1 MRSKGNCLQIRP
13 LWQRARRWGALALLL
28 TLPVFCHA
36 AAAAPN
42 KPVSQYA
49 RDYWGVTDGLPQLGA
64 TAVAQDNDGYLW
76 FGSLGG
82 LSRFDGIHFSNYYP
96 STTPALQSAQIRALL
111 PDPKGRLW
119 IGTARGL
126 TVYRD
131 GAFSTPP
138 VKNLEDSPTNVD
150 ALALDLDGRL
160 LVGSRKGM
168 HVFDDAKGLQLLA
181 SIGPV
186 RAIAA
191 TRQGIWA
198 GDRDTIYHLDGED
211 ITPLAMPAPLLSLAA
226 VEDTLWAATLRGV
239 YRLQGRQWVP
249 LDDPLPTVEQNRRVF
264 KAEGDS
270 LWVVESSRL
279 LRVVKGHVTEAIELT
294 PDFPHAA
301 EATVD
306 RDGNLWLTSSSDGV
320 MRLWPGVAWHYPLQ
334 DPPPSPLVWTVAR
347 QADGSILAGGVEG
360 IRIVRN
366 RQLEPYIHAPGL
378 PAVYTLMV
386 EGHQLWAGTLAG
398 AVLFRDGKRVPRPA
412 LAPLDDK
419 QVTGFLRDPADN
431 LLIATSNGV
440 YRLDA
445 GDRLLRLQEPDD
457 MGLPHMRVLLRRH
470 DGQMLAGGR
479 DGLFRVE
486 GDQLRR
492 MPLALPDPDILALH
506 ELATGELLMGSISQD
521 GLSVLIDKHWV
532 NVTSRQGL
540 PAHHIPYAIVDD
552 GKGNILVSGFQG
564 VYRVAENDLLDAARD
579 PARVIPSQVLLT
591 QNNRIH
597 AGQRAQC
604 CNGGGLGRA
613 LMEGGKL
620 WVPASNGLY
629 QVDADFD
636 ADIHI
641 PPTAVIERV
650 RVGQQWRPATGDDW
664 VLPPQERD
672 LGFEFNVLGFDP
684 MHTVQTRYRLVGYDS
699 RWLEPDAAAQ
709 HAAQYTNLPPG
720 FYTFEVV
727 GSWAG
732 ESAQSTSR
740 LTFEIKPYF
749 HETLAFKAILGLGL
763 LMVGALLARLLSVWN
778 RHRRDALEKLIAERT
793 SALNDVN
800 RELDS
805 ISRTDTLTG
814 LYNRRH
820 VTEQIPRDL
829 AVLNK
834 RGPLRDEARITLF
847 ALIDIDH
854 FKTINDTFG
863 HDAGDE
869 VLAEA
874 ARRLS
879 SQMRAGDYIARWGG
893 EEFLAVLHGH
903 TRGRHAAMADR
914 LLECIR
920 GVPFQIGASQRQ
932 ITISIGMT
940 ELPVLADAPDLWSWE
955 QCLWLA
961 DMAMYGAK
969 KNGRDAWAIYQPTA
983 PGIKPA
989 PGTSPRLLIAR
1000 NELVLHHSERT
1011 PPHG

>member
-1 MRSKGNCLQIRP
+1 MGSKGNCLQIRR
-13 LWQRARRWGALALLL
+13 WWRQARRWGALALLL
-28 TLPVFCHA
+28 
-36 AAAAPN
+36 AAPVVCQAEPALTA

-64 TAVAQDNDGYLW
+64 TAVTQDNDGYLW

-82 LSRFDGIHFSNYYP
+82 LSRFDGTHFSNYYP
-96 STTPALQSAQIRALL
+96 STTPALQSAQIRALQA
-111 PDPKGRLW
+111 DPKGRLW

-131 GAFSTPP
+131 GTFSTPP
-138 VKNLEDSPTNVD
+138 TQKPEDAPPNVD

-160 LVGSRKGM
+160 LIGSRKGL
-168 HVFDDAKGLQLLA
+168 HVFDEAKGLRLLA

-198 GDRDTIYHLDGED
+198 GDRDTVYLLDGED
-211 ITPLAMPAPLLSLAA
+211 ITPLALPAPLQSLAA
-226 VEDTLWAATLRGV
+226 VDDTLWAGTLRGV
-239 YRLQGRQWVP
+239 YRLQGRQWIA
-249 LDDPLPTVEQNRRVF
+249 LDDPLPPVEQIRRVF

-270 LWVVESSRL
+270 LWVVEPSRL
-279 LRVVKGHVTEAIELT
+279 LRVVKGHVAEAIVIT

-301 EATVD
+301 EAAVD
-306 RDGNLWLTSSSDGV
+306 RDGNLWLTSSSAGV

-347 QADGSILAGGVEG
+347 LPDGNILSGGVEG

-366 RQLEPYIHAPGL
+366 RQLEPYVHVPGL

-386 EGHQLWAGTLAG
+386 EGQHLWAGTLAG
-398 AVLFRDGKRVPRPA
+398 VALFDGRQRVAQPA
-412 LAPLDDK
+412 LAALDDK
-419 QVTGFLRDPADN
+419 QVTAFLRDPAGN

-445 GDRLLRLQEPDD
+445 RNQLLRLREPND
-457 MGLPHMRVLLRRH
+457 MELSHLRVLLRRH

-479 DGLFRVE
+479 DGLFRID

-492 MPLALPDPDILALH
+492 MPLALPDPDILTLH

-521 GLSVLIDKHWV
+521 GLSVLIDSHWV
-532 NVTSRQGL
+532 NVTSGQGL
-540 PAHHIPYAIVDD
+540 PAHHIPYAIAED

-579 PARVIPSQVLLT
+579 PSRVIPSQMLLT
-591 QNNRIH
+591 QNNRSH
-597 AGQRAQC
+597 AGQRALC

-613 LMEGGKL
+613 LMDGGKL
-620 WVPASNGLY
+620 WVPGSDGLY

-650 RVGQQWRPATGDDW
+650 RVGEQWRTANGDDW
-664 VLPPQERD
+664 ALPPQERD

-699 RWLEPDAAAQ
+699 RWLEPDAATQ
-709 HAAQYTNLPPG
+709 HVAQYTNLPPG

-732 ESAQSTSR
+732 ESARSTSR

-763 LMVGALLARLLSVWN
+763 LMVGALLARLLSLWN

-829 AVLNK
+829 AVLHK
-834 RGPLRDEARITLF
+834 RRSSREETGITLF

-854 FKTINDTFG
+854 FKAINDTFG
-863 HDAGDE
+863 HEAGDQ

-879 SQMRAGDYIARWGG
+879 SQMRTGDYIARWGG

-903 TRGRHAAMADR
+903 TRGLHAATANR

-920 GVPFQIGASQRQ
+920 AEPFQVGAGQHP

-940 ELPVLADAPDLWSWE
+940 ELPVFADMPDLWSWE

-969 KNGRDAWAIYQPTA
+969 KNGRDAWAIYQPTT

-1011 PPHG
+1011 PPQG